1 MRVANNGSFPW
12 RGTALGDELERLR
25 GAAAPDRPEAAWREA
40 RDRVARQAVAAQAE
54 AGCDLV
60 TDGLARR
67 DEPVAEVVAR
77 LQGCEAGPEK
87 PVGASGKG
95 RYRVPIVHG
104 EVAWK
109 EPILVEDYL
118 FAATGSA
125 VPVKVVLTGPF
136 TIAHL
141 AEDHAY
147 GEPMALAMA
156 LATALNQELRALHGA
171 GAAFIQVDEPGL
183 LERPDAFPLFTRV
196 WEVLGRGI
204 GATLAIHLEGG
215 SIAPIATGLGRL
227 KRLGC
232 LSVDCVSHPENLAA
246 AAAAPLH
253 DGALLTLGLVG
264 GDSGKPGPAEEA
276 AERLKGSA
284 GLPESGRLFV
294 GTSSDLAGLS
304 FEDAAERIRWLVDV
318 RRRFDG

>member
-1 MRVANNGSFPW
+1 MKVTNNGSFPW
-12 RGTALGDELERLR
+12 RGTPLGDALERLR
-25 GAAAPDRPEAAWREA
+25 GVTGAERPDAAWREA
-40 RDRVARQAVAAQAE
+40 RDRVARQAVAAQAG

-77 LQGCEAGPEK
+77 LEGCEAGPETTSSR
-87 PVGASGKG
+87 PGGG
-95 RYRVPIVHG
+95 RYRVPIVRG
-104 EVAWK
+104 ELSWK
-109 EPILVEDYL
+109 EPVLVEDYL
-118 FAATGSA
+118 FAATGSP

-147 GEPMALAMA
+147 GDPMALAMA
-156 LATALNQELRALHGA
+156 MATAVNQELRALHGA

-183 LERPDAFPLFTRV
+183 LERPEAFPIFTRV
-196 WEVLGRGI
+196 WEVLGRGV

-215 SIAPIATGLGRL
+215 SIAPISAGLGRL

-232 LSVDCVSHPENLAA
+232 LSVDCVSDPENLAA

-253 DGALLTLGLVG
+253 EGAVLALGLVA
-264 GDSGKPGPAEEA
+264 GDAGKNP
-276 AERLKGSA
+276 
-284 GLPESGRLFV
+284 
-294 GTSSDLAGLS
+294 
-304 FEDAAERIRWLVDV
+304 EDA
-318 RRRFDG
+318 

>member
-1 MRVANNGSFPW
+1 MKVTNNGSFPW
-12 RGTALGDELERLR
+12 RGTGLGDALDRERGQGGTLP
-25 GAAAPDRPEAAWREA
+25 AAMREA

-67 DEPVAEVVAR
+67 DEPVAEVAAR
-77 LQGCEAGPEK
+77 LAGVETGPER
-87 PVGASGKG
+87 GSGPG
-95 RYRVPIVHG
+95 RFRVPVIRQ

-109 EPILVEDYL
+109 EPLLVEDYL
-118 FAATGSA
+118 FAAEGA
-125 VPVKVVLTGPF
+125 AAKVKVVLTGPF
-136 TIAHL
+136 TIAQR

-147 GEPMALAMA
+147 GDPMALGMA
-156 LATALNQELRALHGA
+156 LATALNQELRALQAA
-171 GAAFIQVDEPGL
+171 GCGFVQVDEPDL
-183 LERPDAFPLFTRV
+183 LLSPESFPIFTRI

-253 DGALLTLGLVG
+253 DGALLSLGIAAARP
-264 GDSGKPGPAEEA
+264 GDPGDAQA
-276 AERLKGSA
+276 MADRLRATA
-284 GLPESGRLFV
+284 GLPPSERLLI
-294 GTSSDLAGLS
+294 GPAADLGALS
-304 FEDAAERIRWLVDV
+304 FPEAGERLAWLSSV
-318 RRRFDG
+318 RRRFDA

>member
-1 MRVANNGSFPW
+1 MKVTNNGSYPW
-12 RGTALGDELERLR
+12 RGTSLGEELERLR
-25 GAAAPDRPEAAWREA
+25 GVAAADRPESAWREA
-40 RDRVARQAVAAQAE
+40 RDRVARQAVQAQID

-87 PVGASGKG
+87 SEGATGKG
-95 RYRVPIVHG
+95 RYRVPIVRG

-109 EPILVEDYL
+109 EPVLVEDYL

-147 GEPMALAMA
+147 GDPMALAMA

-171 GAAFIQVDEPGL
+171 GASFIQIDEPGL

-196 WEVLGRGI
+196 WEVLGRGV

-232 LSVDCVSHPENLAA
+232 LSVDCVSHENLEAA
-246 AAAAPLH
+246 ASAPLH
-253 DGALLTLGLVG
+253 DNALLALGLVG
-264 GDSGKPGPAEEA
+264 GEAGEPGDAGDT
-276 AERLKGSA
+276 AERLKGTA
-284 GLPESGRLFV
+284 GLPETGRLFV
-294 GTSSDLAGLS
+294 GPASDLGGLS
-304 FEDAAERIRWLVDV
+304 FEDAAERIRWLAEV

>member
-1 MRVANNGSFPW
+1 MRVTNNGSFPW
-12 RGTALGDELERLR
+12 RGTPLGDALERLR
-25 GAAAPDRPEAAWREA
+25 PAADAGGGDAGWREA

-67 DEPVAEVVAR
+67 DETLADVVTR
-77 LQGCEAGPEK
+77 LQGVEAGPERTDA
-87 PVGASGKG
+87 VRG
-95 RYRVPIVHG
+95 RVRVPIVRN

-109 EPILVEDYL
+109 EPLLVEDYL
-118 FAATGSA
+118 FAAAGSKA
-125 VPVKVVLTGPF
+125 AVKVVLTGPF
-136 TIAHL
+136 TIAHH

-156 LATALNQELRALHGA
+156 LATALNQELRALQAA
-171 GAAFIQVDEPGL
+171 GCDFVQVDEPAL
-183 LERPDAFPLFTRV
+183 LAHPEGFPIFTRV

-204 GATLAIHLEGG
+204 GARLAIHLEGG
-215 SIAPIATGLGRL
+215 SIASIATGLGRL

-253 DGALLTLGLVG
+253 DGALLSLGVVSARPEDPGDPGAVADRLRATPGLPATERLLVG
-264 GDSGKPGPAEEA
+264 PAA
-276 AERLKGSA
+276 
-284 GLPESGRLFV
+284 
-294 GTSSDLAGLS
+294 DLGGLS
-304 FEDAAERIRWLVDV
+304 FPEAGARLEWLASV
-318 RRRFDG
+318 RRRFDS